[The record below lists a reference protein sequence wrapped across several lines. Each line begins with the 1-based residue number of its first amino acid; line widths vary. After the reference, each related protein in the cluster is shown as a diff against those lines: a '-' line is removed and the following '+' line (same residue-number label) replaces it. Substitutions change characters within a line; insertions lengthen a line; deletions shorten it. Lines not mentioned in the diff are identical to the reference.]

1 MFLNKINK
9 TQTTVTSRVRVGGLS
24 YLFVR
29 VELGLGRNHG
39 GKFLGGL
46 LLGDG
51 DAGTAQRWSGLHSG
65 CDLSGLLVTVALVPH
80 GSEKEQGNCVQAKG
94 QEMALF
100 QSNRR
105 EEC

>member
-1 MFLNKINK
+1 M
-9 TQTTVTSRVRVGGLS
+9 GGLS

-29 VELGLGRNHG
+29 VELGLGRDHG

-51 DAGTAQRWSGLHSG
+51 DAGTAQRRSGLHSG

-80 GSEKEQGNCVQAKG
+80 GSEKERGNCVQAKSHYFSQTEG
-94 QEMALF
+94 KSVESPVAKVQI
-100 QSNRR
+100 
-105 EEC
+105 